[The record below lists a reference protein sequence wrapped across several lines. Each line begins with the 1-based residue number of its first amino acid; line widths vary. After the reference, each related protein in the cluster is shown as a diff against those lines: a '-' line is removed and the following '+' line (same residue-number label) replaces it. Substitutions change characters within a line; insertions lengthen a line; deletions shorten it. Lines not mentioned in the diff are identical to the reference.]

1 MEFKENRPIYL
12 QIVSYVSDKI
22 TSGEW
27 QEEERIPSVRELG
40 GELGVNPN
48 TCMRAYEHLTRQ
60 SVIANAR
67 GIGYSVMRGAK
78 NRLLE
83 LSREEFYNEIFPEI
97 IERMQKLGI
106 SKEEIIAK
114 LERE

>member
-12 QIVSYVSDKI
+12 QIVGYVSDKI

-27 QEEERIPSVRELG
+27 QEGERIPSVRELG

-60 SVIANAR
+60 TIISNAR
-67 GIGYSVMRGAK
+67 GIGYSVLGGAK
-78 NRLLE
+78 DRLLA
-83 LSREEFYNEIFPEI
+83 LSREEFFNETFPEI
-97 IERMQKLGI
+97 VERMKRLDI

-114 LERE
+114 IKSL

>member
-60 SVIANAR
+60 TIIANAR
-67 GIGYSVMRGAK
+67 GIGYSVMDGAK
-78 NRLLE
+78 DRLLA
-83 LSREEFYNEIFPEI
+83 LSREEFYNDIFPEI
-97 IERMQKLGI
+97 VERMKKLGI
-106 SKEEIIAK
+106 SKEEIITK
-114 LERE
+114 INQL